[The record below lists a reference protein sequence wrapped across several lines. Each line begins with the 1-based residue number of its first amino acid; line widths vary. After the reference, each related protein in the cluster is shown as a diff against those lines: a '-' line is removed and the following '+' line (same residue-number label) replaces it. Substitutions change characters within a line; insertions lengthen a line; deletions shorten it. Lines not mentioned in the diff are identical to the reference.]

1 MERAELHKI
10 AVISDTHNLLRPE
23 VLAVIEECEAVFHA
37 GDISK
42 PEILEELRPGKEV
55 FAVRG
60 NNDRGWAEDLPF
72 VLSFRLFG
80 FTFCMAH
87 MKKDVPEDHDADV
100 VIFGHSHRYTCS
112 REGKTLY
119 LNPGSCGPRR
129 FNQEITMAVLTI
141 RDKDLSVRRI
151 DIPRGPV
158 PLKAAAQKRD
168 PGSVNCRKDLTHN
181 AAAVLPV
188 TVSQSVTTDLVRTV
202 CRDVDRNRS
211 VSKIAADHEIDRE
224 LTDQIVRMYLTHPG
238 VTPEKIM
245 EKLGL

>member
-151 DIPRGPV
+151 DIPR
-158 PLKAAAQKRD
+158 
-168 PGSVNCRKDLTHN
+168 
-181 AAAVLPV
+181 
-188 TVSQSVTTDLVRTV
+188 
-202 CRDVDRNRS
+202 
-211 VSKIAADHEIDRE
+211 
-224 LTDQIVRMYLTHPG
+224 
-238 VTPEKIM
+238 
-245 EKLGL
+245 